1 MTHSQG
7 KNNQLTIIG
16 DDADVRLR
24 RLGVKD
30 SYYNH
35 AQGYKITYIYKE
47 LEVGNINRKVE
58 NKKMKLI
65 KFLELTNTISKIKY
79 SKNEFNGRMEM
90 TEERPE
96 DLSIE
101 I

>member
-1 MTHSQG
+1 M
-7 KNNQLTIIG
+7 IG

-35 AQGYKITYIYKE
+35 AQGHKITYICKE
-47 LEVGNINRKVE
+47 LKVGNINRKVE
-58 NKKMKLI
+58 NKKKKLI

-79 SKNEFNGRMEM
+79 SKNEFNGDDRGK
-90 TEERPE
+90 T
-96 DLSIE
+96 
-101 I
+101 